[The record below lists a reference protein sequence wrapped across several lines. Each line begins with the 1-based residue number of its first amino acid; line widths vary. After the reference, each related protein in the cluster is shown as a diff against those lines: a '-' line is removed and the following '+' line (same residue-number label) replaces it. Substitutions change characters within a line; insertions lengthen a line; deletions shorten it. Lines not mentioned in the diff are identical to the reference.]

1 MKIRE
6 TFENRKKNGQKAL
19 VTYIVSG
26 DYGYETTKE
35 NIRAMVKAG
44 ADVIEIGI
52 PFSDPIAEGVVIQ
65 EASQHSLA
73 GGTTLKGIFQM
84 VKELREM
91 TGAGMMDCKKA
102 LTNTDGDM
110 DAAVEFLREN
120 GLAKAA
126 KKAGRI
132 AAEGLVAV
140 AVSEDAKEAAI
151 VEVNSETDFVAKND
165 TFRTYVAEVAD
176 QALTTKAADIE
187 GFLAEE
193 SKAEAGKTV
202 KEALDGK
209 IAVIGENLNIR
220 RFAKVSAAD
229 GFVASY
235 IHAGGKIGVL
245 VEVATDVVNDEIKEM
260 AKNVAM
266 QVAAISPKYT
276 SRDEV
281 SKDYIEHETEILKVQ
296 AMNENPDKP
305 ENIIEKMI
313 VGRLNK
319 ELKEVCLLDQAYVK
333 AEDGKQAVG
342 KYVEQV
348 AKANGANVTIKGFV
362 RFETGEG
369 IEKKEEDFAAEV
381 AAQLK

>member
-1 MKIRE
+1 
-6 TFENRKKNGQKAL
+6 
-19 VTYIVSG
+19 
-26 DYGYETTKE
+26 
-35 NIRAMVKAG
+35 
-44 ADVIEIGI
+44 
-52 PFSDPIAEGVVIQ
+52 
-65 EASQHSLA
+65 
-73 GGTTLKGIFQM
+73 
-84 VKELREM
+84 
-91 TGAGMMDCKKA
+91 MMDFKKV
-102 LTNTDGDM
+102 LTETDGDLEK
-110 DAAVEFLREN
+110 AAELFREK
-120 GLAKAA
+120 GITKAA
-126 KKAGRI
+126 KKSGRV
-132 AAEGLVAV
+132 AAEGMVEAYI
-140 AVSEDAKEAAI
+140 SEDEKVGAI

-276 SRDEV
+276 R
-281 SKDYIEHETEILKVQ
+281 KTW
-296 AMNENPDKP
+296 
-305 ENIIEKMI
+305 
-313 VGRLNK
+313 
-319 ELKEVCLLDQAYVK
+319 
-333 AEDGKQAVG
+333 
-342 KYVEQV
+342 
-348 AKANGANVTIKGFV
+348 
-362 RFETGEG
+362 
-369 IEKKEEDFAAEV
+369 KK
-381 AAQLK
+381 

>member
-1 MKIRE
+1 MAI
-6 TFENRKKNGQKAL
+6 TA
-19 VTYIVSG
+19 
-26 DYGYETTKE
+26 
-35 NIRAMVKAG
+35 A
-44 ADVIEIGI
+44 
-52 PFSDPIAEGVVIQ
+52 
-65 EASQHSLA
+65 
-73 GGTTLKGIFQM
+73 M

-110 DAAVEFLREN
+110 DAAVEYLREN

-140 AVSEDAKEAAI
+140 ALSDDAKAAAI

-165 TFRTYVAEVAD
+165 TFQAYVAEVAD
-176 QALTTKAADIE
+176 QALTTEAADIE
-187 GFLAEE
+187 AFLAEE

-220 RFAKVSAAD
+220 RFSKASAED

-260 AKNVAM
+260 GKNVAM
-266 QVAAISPKYT
+266 QVAAIAPKYT

-296 AMNENPDKP
+296 AKNENPDKP
-305 ENIIEKMI
+305 DNIIEKMI
-313 VGRLNK
+313 IGRLNK

-348 AKANGANVTIKGFV
+348 VKANNANVTIKGFI

-381 AAQLK
+381 AKQMAGN

>member
-1 MKIRE
+1 M
-6 TFENRKKNGQKAL
+6 A
-19 VTYIVSG
+19 VT
-26 DYGYETTKE
+26 
-35 NIRAMVKAG
+35 AA
-44 ADVIEIGI
+44 
-52 PFSDPIAEGVVIQ
+52 
-65 EASQHSLA
+65 
-73 GGTTLKGIFQM
+73 M
-84 VKELREM
+84 VKELRET

-102 LTNTDGDM
+102 LAATDGDM
-110 DAAVEFLREN
+110 EKAVEFLREK
-120 GLAKAA
+120 GLAGAA

-132 AAEGLVAV
+132 AAEGIVDTAMSADEKTAV
-140 AVSEDAKEAAI
+140 V
-151 VEVNSETDFVAKND
+151 VEVNAETDFVAKNAK
-165 TFRTYVAEVAD
+165 FQAYVADVAA
-176 QALTTKAADIE
+176 QALASSAADMDS
-187 GFLAEE
+187 FMAEKWAKDE
-193 SKAEAGKTV
+193 TLTV
-202 KEALDGK
+202 KEALASQ
-209 IAVIGENLNIR
+209 ISIIGENMNIR
-220 RFAKVSAAD
+220 RFEKVTEEN

-245 VEVATDVVNDEIKEM
+245 VDVETDVINDAVKEM